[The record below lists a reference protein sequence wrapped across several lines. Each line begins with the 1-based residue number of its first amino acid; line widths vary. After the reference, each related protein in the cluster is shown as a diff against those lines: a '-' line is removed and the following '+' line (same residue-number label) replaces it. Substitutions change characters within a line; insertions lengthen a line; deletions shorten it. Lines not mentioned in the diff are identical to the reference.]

1 MKKSLA
7 VLAGLTLVSS
17 LAMAADLSSNAD
29 YKAKCAVC
37 HGANGEGKA
46 ALKTPPL
53 KEAASKSEADIA
65 DVITKGKAPKMPAFG
80 GKLSADQIKA
90 LAADIKALK

>member
-17 LAMAADLSSNAD
+17 LAMGADLSSNATF
-29 YKAKCAVC
+29 KSKCSIC
-37 HGANGEGKA
+37 HGANGEGKP

-53 KEAASKSEADIA
+53 KEAASKSEADLV
-65 DVITKGKAPKMPAFG
+65 DVITKGKPPRMPAFG
-80 GKLSADQIKA
+80 AKLSADQIKE

>member
-7 VLAGLTLVSS
+7 VLAGLTLASS
-17 LAMAADLSSNAD
+17 LAMGADLASNAD

-53 KEAASKSEADIA
+53 KDSASKSESDIA
-65 DVITKGKAPKMPAFG
+65 DIITKGKPPKMPAFG
-80 GKLSADQIKA
+80 GKLSADQIKG
-90 LAADIKALK
+90 LAADIKSLK